1 MPAHKLSA
9 TQTAP
14 AYSIVGVY
22 SERPE
27 AEFVRHVA
35 ILAEDTQLEFGR
47 PAAVFH
53 MGPPL
58 VAGERSRKTP
68 GAKPECPAHLAGS
81 VPLDLDDNEGIKDW
95 LAEVDKQRMP
105 ENPFKRYVV
114 KPHADWYR
122 APETGRRLYRRF
134 SCAGFVLE
142 CYRYIG
148 VVLVNTAEQDLPD
161 VSFAMLVR
169 AYPVLDREEALQKL
183 TGLTRDDLGVPG
195 EGPWRIVLAG
205 YVFHALDRVTEEEP
219 RPAAYSPDSVAD
231 AHFPRQR

>member
-1 MPAHKLSA
+1 LPAQKLSA

-14 AYSIVGVY
+14 AYSIVGMY
-22 SERPE
+22 SEPPG
-27 AEFVRHVA
+27 AQFVRHVA
-35 ILAEDTQLEFGR
+35 ILAEDTQLEFSR

-68 GAKPECPAHLAGS
+68 RAKRECPVHLLGS
-81 VPLDLDDNEGIKDW
+81 VPLDLEDNEGIEDW
-95 LAEVDKQRMP
+95 LAEVDKERMP
-105 ENPFKRYVV
+105 ENPFKRYIV

-142 CYRYIG
+142 CYRYIN
-148 VVLVNTAEQDLPD
+148 VDLVCTDDSDVPDVDLATLVN
-161 VSFAMLVR
+161 
-169 AYPVLDREEALQKL
+169 AYPEMEREEVLARL
-183 TGLTRDDLGVPG
+183 GLTRNDLGIPG
-195 EGPWRIVLAG
+195 GGPWRIVLAG
-205 YVFHALDRVTEEEP
+205 YVFHALDRVTEEDP

-231 AHFPRQR
+231 AHFPGQR